1 MHDSARKT
9 ALAFFDEY
17 SLHGPIE
24 VLEIGAIN
32 VNGGLR
38 ESFSDEMRWVGVDLK
53 SGAGVDVVL
62 NDPYALPFADKEFD
76 VAIATS
82 VFEHDEMFWLSFL
95 EMVRVVRKG
104 GFVYLCSPSNGNI
117 HRYPVDCYRFYPD
130 AGAALAKWARRSGYE
145 ITLLESFV
153 LRQDASQWNDWC
165 AIYFIG
171 DKNEAPAFSN
181 RLTKKLKPYSIGVGE
196 MSLEELPA
204 EEPTQDQRDLH
215 RLTLKTYRALLELP
229 VRLSRR
235 IGKWISDTVSFRK
248 SRRNA
253 K

>member
-17 SLHGPIE
+17 GLHGPID
-24 VLEIGAIN
+24 VLEIGAFN
-32 VNGGLR
+32 FNGSLR
-38 ESFSDEMRWVGVDLK
+38 ESFSNQMRWVGVDL
-53 SGAGVDVVL
+53 SPGAGVDVVL
-62 NDPYALPFADKEFD
+62 NDPYVLPFADKEFD

-95 EMVRVVRKG
+95 EMIRVVRQG

-165 AIYFIG
+165 AVYFIG
-171 DKNEAPAFSN
+171 EKNEAPAISN
-181 RLTKKLKPYSIGVGE
+181 RLTKKLKPFSIGVGALSSGE
-196 MSLEELPA
+196 QPT
-204 EEPTQDQRDLH
+204 EEPTQDQYDLH
-215 RLTLKTYRALLELP
+215 RLTFKTYRALLTIP
-229 VRLSRR
+229 VRLFRQVR
-235 IGKWISDTVSFRK
+235 KWISNSNSFRN
-248 SRRNA
+248 SGRNA